1 MDLWRSLNG
10 MMTVEILSADTGGV
24 LAELHRKGI
33 TLEHV
38 QFLDELTLRFYIRR
52 QDLRS
57 VRQLTDRRG
66 EELKIIEHRGFY
78 WKFRTFICRPVLVS
92 GFALLLLLTAFL
104 PSRLYFFR
112 VNGNRSV
119 PSNRILELAA
129 DSGISFGTSRR
140 SVRSEKVKNTLLQA
154 IPELEWVG
162 INTSGCVATI
172 SVRER
177 QTGAQIPNTKGVSSI
192 VATREGVVEN
202 ITVTSGSAVVKTGQA
217 VKAGQVL
224 ISGYTDCGISIRA
237 SRANGEIYART
248 QREISFVV
256 PQNSSKRGEQVSQIK
271 KYGII
276 IGKNRINF
284 YQDSGILDTSCVK
297 MYEENYITLPG
308 GFRLPIAFVT
318 ETCTYYE
325 ESTPTAALEEE
336 KDNLSRTAESY
347 LRSQMIAGEILEKR
361 EVFVT
366 EGGVFQIKGAYG
378 CLEMIGRERIE
389 EIISP

>member
-10 MMTVEILSADTGGV
+10 MVKVEILTADPAV
-24 LAELHRKGI
+24 ALADLHQKGI

-38 QFLDELTLRFYIRR
+38 HVLDELTIQFQIRR
-52 QDLRS
+52 QDLIS
-57 VRQLTDRRG
+57 VRQSAAKRG
-66 EELKIIEHRGFY
+66 AQLKIKDNKGFY
-78 WKFRTFICRPVLVS
+78 WKIRSFLRRPVLVFGLLS
-92 GFALLLLLTAFL
+92 LLLLNLFVPT
-104 PSRLYFFR
+104 RLYFFR
-112 VNGNRSV
+112 VDGNISV
-119 PSNRILELAA
+119 PTNHILEVA
-129 DSGISFGTSRR
+129 SKQGISFGVSRR
-140 SVRSEKVKNTLLQA
+140 EIRSEKVKNVLLQE

-177 QTGAQIPNTKGVSSI
+177 QTGAPIPNMKGVSSI

-248 QREISFVV
+248 QRVMSFVL
-256 PQNSSKRGEQVSQIK
+256 PQNSLKRGEQVSQIK

-276 IGKNRINF
+276 VGKKRINF
-284 YQDSGILDTSCVK
+284 YKDSGILDTSCVK

-308 GFRLPIAFVT
+308 GFCLPIAFIT

-336 KDNLSRTAESY
+336 KENLSRTAESY